1 MVANN
6 VRARLPIRFA
16 LFALLTLSVLAVCSP
31 LVSGAKTTSAS
42 ATPGSFVLAG
52 AVLAVSPT
60 NLTNC
65 KQCMVI
71 VSNQSPTRSLTW
83 LAISRGISG
92 VTIKPASGTLQ
103 PKGHV
108 SVTIT
113 MPSTISCLE
122 HDTITFTGPV
132 NSVNVSWSC
141 MATPTPTPTPTPS
154 LTPTPVKPTPAP
166 TTASTPLP
174 TPSAGPTQTGTSLT
188 PTATPVPNGGGLQDN
203 GNPPTSSDSQGS
215 SIPSILLSVAAL
227 LLALLAYTL
236 YLIRTA
242 KASFRNRLL
251 SLILP
256 VSFLRKLDQNH
267 G

>member
-16 LFALLTLSVLAVCSP
+16 LFALLTLSVLAMCSP
-31 LVSGAKTTSAS
+31 LVSGAKTIS
-42 ATPGSFVLAG
+42 ATPGRFVLAG

-122 HDTITFTGPV
+122 HDTISFTGPV

-141 MATPTPTPTPTPS
+141 MATPTPTPTPS
-154 LTPTPVKPTPAP
+154 LTPTPAQPTPTP
-166 TTASTPLP
+166 TTAPTPLP

-215 SIPSILLSVAAL
+215 SVPSILLSVAAL